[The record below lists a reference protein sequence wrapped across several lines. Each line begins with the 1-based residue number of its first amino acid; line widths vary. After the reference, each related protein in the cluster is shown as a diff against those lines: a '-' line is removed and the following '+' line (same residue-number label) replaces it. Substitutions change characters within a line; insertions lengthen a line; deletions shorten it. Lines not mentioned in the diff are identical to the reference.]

1 MTIKPDTTKEQPNTW
16 TQGGQA
22 KSSDAAAMAEHIR
35 HFGTSAKGK
44 TESFDQLAKRH
55 AERKAGL
62 GWKEAWML
70 RLEML
75 GQKTRLPRGF
85 KMVPMRVIN
94 YVQCKGV

>member
-1 MTIKPDTTKEQPNTW
+1 MTSKPEIAKEQPNTW

-35 HFGTSAKGK
+35 HFGTSAKGI

-55 AERKAGL
+55 TERKSGL
-62 GWKEAWML
+62 GWKEAWMF

-75 GQKTRLPRGF
+75 GHETRLPRGF

-94 YVQCKGV
+94 YGQGKAV

>member
-1 MTIKPDTTKEQPNTW
+1 MTSKIHTAKEQPNTW

-44 TESFDQLAKRH
+44 TESFDQLAKRQ
-55 AERKAGL
+55 AERKSGL

-70 RLEML
+70 HLE
-75 GQKTRLPRGF
+75 T
-85 KMVPMRVIN
+85 
-94 YVQCKGV
+94 